1 MTNIEKESEP
11 HYVEDK
17 DLLES
22 SQIPVEYS
30 FWCFRIVLDKNKMF
44 LNNIIIDEIKNSI
57 EQNHNMFVLAHSVKN
72 LTKYGDQQ
80 DLIIMRMYLGPSIE
94 FTNSNELRTV
104 LDDFLDFNLRGIRG
118 IMDTSVQKE
127 SIPVFD
133 MHLQQI
139 VNKDRLVIY
148 TDGSNIRDIMR
159 Q

>member
-72 LTKYGDQQ
+72 LTKYGD
-80 DLIIMRMYLGPSIE
+80 
-94 FTNSNELRTV
+94 
-104 LDDFLDFNLRGIRG
+104 
-118 IMDTSVQKE
+118 
-127 SIPVFD
+127 
-133 MHLQQI
+133 
-139 VNKDRLVIY
+139 
-148 TDGSNIRDIMR
+148 
-159 Q
+159 